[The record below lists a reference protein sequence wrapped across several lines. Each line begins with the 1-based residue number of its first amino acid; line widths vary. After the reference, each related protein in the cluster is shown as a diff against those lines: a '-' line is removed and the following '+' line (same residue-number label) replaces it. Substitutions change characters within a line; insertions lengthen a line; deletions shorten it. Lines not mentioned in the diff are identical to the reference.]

1 MSPRWLRDH
10 LLGVAVVVIAFAIV
24 MLMVRETSDERLLAR
39 QRVVEPYLRLHSFD
53 PGDPLHRALLKES
66 LALFYPDRPES
77 SDSILKAIDDWRQEQ
92 FTNAAL
98 KSGAVAKGITWEKA
112 GPLALMFMKFVLVY
126 LVVLA
131 LSYYGA
137 QTLGM
142 LMYIRMKQGA
152 AASLTR
158 FMIAAK
164 ELVAPVPDRSRI
176 SSAAQALLA
185 LLQAAAG
192 GVAMTVLFAPAY
204 VIAYSFK
211 TQFETDSIPF
221 MIVLG
226 VISNGLLITYANKF
240 ATFLLHEGR
249 KGYVETAVVKNLNAS
264 FVWNTPDGVPLRAVF
279 AFRKSFPGHVLHHAS
294 TNARY
299 QYLPTVKEQAAFL
312 ITGLMIIEMALNIQG
327 HLCYELLQTILF
339 RDYTV
344 ALTIMMA
351 IFLVV
356 KATDIGVDAW
366 HRTESRRYGNLGEH
380 E

>member
-1 MSPRWLRDH
+1 
-10 LLGVAVVVIAFAIV
+10 VAVVVLAFAAL
-24 MLMVRETSDERLLAR
+24 MLMVRDTYDEKLVAR
-39 QRVVEPYLRLHSFD
+39 QRVVEPYLRLRAFD
-53 PGDPLHRALLKES
+53 PGDPLHRALFKES

-77 SDSILKAIDDWRQEQ
+77 SDSLLKAIDDWRQEQ

-112 GPLALMFMKFVLVY
+112 GSLALMFLKFVLVY

-137 QTLGM
+137 QTLGT
-142 LMYIRMKQGA
+142 LRYIRMKQGA
-152 AASLTR
+152 AGSLTR
-158 FMIAAK
+158 FMNAGK
-164 ELVAPVPDRSRI
+164 DLVAPVPDRSRM

-185 LLQAAAG
+185 LLQAAAS

-204 VIAYSFK
+204 VIAYSLK

-240 ATFLLHEGR
+240 TTFLLHEGR

-264 FVWNTPDGVPLRAVF
+264 FAWNKPDGIPLRAVF
-279 AFRKSFPGHVLHHAS
+279 AFRKSFPAHVLHHAF
-294 TNARY
+294 TNARH

-366 HRTESRRYGNLGEH
+366 FRTESGRYGNLGER

>member
-10 LLGVAVVVIAFAIV
+10 LLGVAVVVLAFAAL
-24 MLMVRETSDERLLAR
+24 MLMVRDTYDEKLVAR
-39 QRVVEPYLRLHSFD
+39 QRVVEPYLRLRAFD
-53 PGDPLHRALLKES
+53 PGDPLHRALFKES
-66 LALFYPDRPES
+66 LTLFYPDRPES
-77 SDSILKAIDDWRQEQ
+77 SDSLLKAIDDWRQEQ

-112 GPLALMFMKFVLVY
+112 GSLALMFLKFVLVY

-137 QTLGM
+137 QTLGT
-142 LMYIRMKQGA
+142 LRYIRMKQGA
-152 AASLTR
+152 AGSLTR
-158 FMIAAK
+158 FMNAGK
-164 ELVAPVPDRSRI
+164 DLVAPVPDRSRM

-185 LLQAAAG
+185 LLQAAAS

-204 VIAYSFK
+204 VIAYSLK

-240 ATFLLHEGR
+240 TTFLLHEGR

-264 FVWNTPDGVPLRAVF
+264 FAWNKSDGIPLRAVF
-279 AFRKSFPGHVLHHAS
+279 AFRKSFPAHVLHHAF
-294 TNARY
+294 TNARH

-366 HRTESRRYGNLGEH
+366 FRTESGRYGNLGER